1 MKQRIITAIGIILV
15 VALPVALGGLWL
27 EALALFIVCASA
39 YEWMHIQPDFKKW
52 PKYVM
57 PLCALAVIFTRIL
70 PDKYFLVVV
79 TLIVLF
85 LWSLVV
91 FVENFSIMDSF
102 VCISYVTIF
111 SLVYHAVGQ
120 ISGVHQYLW
129 TIVFATYGSDTG
141 AYFVGRAIGKHKMNP
156 RISPKKS
163 WEGFVGGIVFGF
175 ILSLAVSFS
184 YVSNLNSV
192 LNTLLRLLC
201 PITAELGDLCFSAI
215 KRHFAVKDFS
225 NLLPGHGGVLDRVDS
240 LLMNI
245 MLFSVLY
252 TIILEG
258 GFRWILL
265 LDCSQLL
272 SCEV

>member
-27 EALALFIVCASA
+27 EALALFIVCAGA
-39 YEWMHIQPDFKKW
+39 YEWMHIQLDFKKW

-57 PLCALAVIFTRIL
+57 PLSALAVIFTRIL

-141 AYFVGRAIGKHKMNP
+141 AYFAGMAFGKHKLIP
-156 RISPKKS
+156 RLSPKKTI
-163 WEGFVGGIVFGF
+163 EGSIGGIVLGS
-175 ILSLAVSFS
+175 ILGLVFAYFTGILAHHWIIVPAIIVMTMTSQ
-184 YVSNLNSV
+184 
-192 LNTLLRLLC
+192 
-201 PITAELGDLCFSAI
+201 IGDLIFSAI
-215 KRHFAVKDFS
+215 KRYFEVKDYS
-225 NLLPGHGGVLDRVDS
+225 KLLPGHGGILDRIDS
-240 LLMNI
+240 LTFNVLIFSFFLMI
-245 MLFSVLY
+245 VGL
-252 TIILEG
+252 
-258 GFRWILL
+258 
-265 LDCSQLL
+265 
-272 SCEV
+272 

>member
-27 EALALFIVCASA
+27 EALALFIVCAGA
-39 YEWMHIQPDFKKW
+39 YEWMHIQPDFKSW

-57 PLCALAVIFTRIL
+57 PLSALAVILTRVL
-70 PDKYFLVVV
+70 PDKYFLVVI

-163 WEGFVGGIVFGF
+163 WEGFVGGIVFNTGF
-175 ILSLAVSFS
+175 KFE
-184 YVSNLNSV
+184 
-192 LNTLLRLLC
+192 T
-201 PITAELGDLCFSAI
+201 
-215 KRHFAVKDFS
+215 
-225 NLLPGHGGVLDRVDS
+225 
-240 LLMNI
+240 
-245 MLFSVLY
+245 
-252 TIILEG
+252 
-258 GFRWILL
+258 
-265 LDCSQLL
+265 
-272 SCEV
+272 

>member
-91 FVENFSIMDSF
+91 FVENFSIIDSF

-184 YVSNLNSV
+184 YVSNLNPV
-192 LNTLLRLLC
+192 LNTLLCLLC
-201 PITAELGDLCFSAI
+201 PIAAELGDLCFSAI

-252 TIILEG
+252 TIIL
-258 GFRWILL
+258 
-265 LDCSQLL
+265 
-272 SCEV
+272 

>member
-27 EALALFIVCASA
+27 EALALFIVCAGA
-39 YEWMHIQPDFKKW
+39 YEWMHIQPEFKSW
-52 PKYVM
+52 PRYVM
-57 PLCALAVIFTRIL
+57 PLSALAVILTRVL

-79 TLIVLF
+79 TLIVVF

-120 ISGVHQYLW
+120 ISGIHQYLW

-184 YVSNLNSV
+184 YISNLNPF
-192 LNTLLRLLC
+192 NT
-201 PITAELGDLCFSAI
+201 
-215 KRHFAVKDFS
+215 
-225 NLLPGHGGVLDRVDS
+225 
-240 LLMNI
+240 
-245 MLFSVLY
+245 
-252 TIILEG
+252 
-258 GFRWILL
+258 GFKFEI
-265 LDCSQLL
+265 
-272 SCEV
+272 

>member
-27 EALALFIVCASA
+27 EALALFIVCAGA

-57 PLCALAVIFTRIL
+57 PLSALAVIFTRIL

-163 WEGFVGGIVFGF
+163 WEGFVGGIVF
-175 ILSLAVSFS
+175 
-184 YVSNLNSV
+184 
-192 LNTLLRLLC
+192 
-201 PITAELGDLCFSAI
+201 DL
-215 KRHFAVKDFS
+215 
-225 NLLPGHGGVLDRVDS
+225 
-240 LLMNI
+240 
-245 MLFSVLY
+245 Y
-252 TIILEG
+252 
-258 GFRWILL
+258 
-265 LDCSQLL
+265 
-272 SCEV
+272 

>member
-27 EALALFIVCASA
+27 EALALFIVCAGA
-39 YEWMHIQPDFKKW
+39 YEWMHIQPNFKKW

-120 ISGVHQYLW
+120 ISGEHQYLW

-141 AYFVGRAIGKHKMNP
+141 AYYVGRAIGKHKMNP
-156 RISPKKS
+156 RNSPNKS
-163 WEGFVGGIVFGF
+163 RDGYVGGIVFGF

-184 YVSNLNSV
+184 YVSNYNLV
-192 LNTLLRLLC
+192 LNTLL
-201 PITAELGDLCFSAI
+201 
-215 KRHFAVKDFS
+215 
-225 NLLPGHGGVLDRVDS
+225 
-240 LLMNI
+240 
-245 MLFSVLY
+245 
-252 TIILEG
+252 
-258 GFRWILL
+258 
-265 LDCSQLL
+265 
-272 SCEV
+272 

>member
-1 MKQRIITAIGIILV
+1 MEQWYNRQSKLFYYSSYATFKSIKRLPRRICIKRSQIWRLNFMKQRIITAIGIILV

-27 EALALFIVCASA
+27 EALALFIVCAGA
-39 YEWMHIQPDFKKW
+39 YEWMHIQPDFKSW

-57 PLCALAVIFTRIL
+57 PLSALAVILTRVL
-70 PDKYFLVVV
+70 PDKYFFVVV
-79 TLIVLF
+79 TIVVVF

-163 WEGFVGGIVFGF
+163 WEGFVFV
-175 ILSLAVSFS
+175 
-184 YVSNLNSV
+184 
-192 LNTLLRLLC
+192 
-201 PITAELGDLCFSAI
+201 P
-215 KRHFAVKDFS
+215 
-225 NLLPGHGGVLDRVDS
+225 
-240 LLMNI
+240 
-245 MLFSVLY
+245 
-252 TIILEG
+252 
-258 GFRWILL
+258 
-265 LDCSQLL
+265 
-272 SCEV
+272 